1 MGIGTETGT
10 GSAARIDAQLAAGGS
25 LPAPRSAAP
34 DPAPGSTPGPAPGSA
49 RGAAPGAQFSAVSSA
64 VSSAGDAPSPAD
76 PTAPPQVPARAGR
89 RAPKPAAQRAPE
101 LAHLSLAALR
111 AYRQELTEEEN
122 RVSYWRRILQARLD
136 LLGVTPDVNML
147 ARLREVLTD
156 AGTANRRSALLAVLP
171 ADDVP
176 PLPDLSPL
184 WQAPAGDDAG
194 SSLLREQLVEAEQ
207 QLSAFR
213 LTLHQRLD
221 QATGDLIARY
231 AEEPSRCLS
240 ALPLA
245 PRDR

>member
-34 DPAPGSTPGPAPGSA
+34 EPAPGSA
-49 RGAAPGAQFSAVSSA
+49 RGAAPGPAQGAQSSAVSSA
-64 VSSAGDAPSPAD
+64 VSSPDAPSPAD
-76 PTAPPQVPARAGR
+76 PPAPPQSPARAGR

-136 LLGVTPDVNML
+136 LLGVTPDMNML